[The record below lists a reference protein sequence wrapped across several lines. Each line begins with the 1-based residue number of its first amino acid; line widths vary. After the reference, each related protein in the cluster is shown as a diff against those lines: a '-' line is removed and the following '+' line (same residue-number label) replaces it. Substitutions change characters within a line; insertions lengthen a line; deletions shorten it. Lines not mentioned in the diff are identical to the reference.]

1 MIATLVT
8 IVGAGA
14 LTTTGAAATATGLG
28 AGLTGSTAIAA
39 GGEAGAVSDDE
50 QQLPAPFPIAMQQK
64 SE

>member
-1 MIATLVT
+1 MIAILVT
-8 IVGAGA
+8 IVVAGA
-14 LTTTGAAATATGLG
+14 LTTGAAATATGLG